1 MKKPSLGLVPDYIWK
16 ERVQKWIDMSGGI
29 TISDSLRF
37 KIGRI
42 EEIEK
47 AITRYEQAGQEVPDN
62 WVAEGVGLIKELISY
77 KAEWTN

>member
-1 MKKPSLGLVPDYIWK
+1 MKKPPLGLIPEHIWEAQIK
-16 ERVQKWIDMSGGI
+16 KWIDMSGGI
-29 TISDSLRF
+29 DLSDLLSF

-47 AITRYEQAGQEVPDN
+47 AITRYEQAGQEVPEN